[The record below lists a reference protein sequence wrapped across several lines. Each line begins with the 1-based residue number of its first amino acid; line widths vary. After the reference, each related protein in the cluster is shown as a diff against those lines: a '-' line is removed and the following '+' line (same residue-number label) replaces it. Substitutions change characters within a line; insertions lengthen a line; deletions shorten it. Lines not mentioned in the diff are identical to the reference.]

1 MKTAIAIILAFA
13 AIVSL
18 VVYGTKEA
26 VKDQKPK
33 FVSRIPLNTPAP
45 KVIERVKVI
54 ERIKVV
60 EVPVT
65 TIHEK
70 ETVERVVYVPEKT
83 IAKEIHHEPAPTFA
97 PAPQPVTCPA
107 PQPAIAPAPQTTIIP
122 ALQPPPRPAYI
133 HPLSQKTVSS
143 AVCIKRIYLGKQ
155 PSSSTITGPHAR
167 ISGGIKNGTD
177 NLYHRFKRRNIYF
190 GLDSVPERRPGTSF

>member
-18 VVYGTKEA
+18 VVYGTQEA
-26 VKDQKPK
+26 VKVQKPK
-33 FVSRIPLNTPAP
+33 FISRAPLNTPPP
-45 KVIERVKVI
+45 KIIERVKVV

-83 IAKEIHHEPAPTFA
+83 IVKEIHHEPAPAPVPEPVICPVPQAAFA
-97 PAPQPVTCPA
+97 PTPHV
-107 PQPAIAPAPQTTIIP
+107 IIIP
-122 ALQPPPRPAYI
+122 AFQPPTRPVHI
-133 HPLSQKTVSS
+133 
-143 AVCIKRIYLGKQ
+143 I
-155 PSSSTITGPHAR
+155 PSSGRPFYPPVASRGF
-167 ISGGIKNGTD
+167 ISSNSRAFHHYRAFRP
-177 NLYHRFKRRNIYF
+177 NYRRY
-190 GLDSVPERRPGTSF
+190 